1 MKVSESTRFGLTEVS
16 RGKSIEYRSPDFRPI
31 RGYIAP
37 QALHAPT
44 ARECNAGA
52 FSRAYGACT
61 IVIQC
66 NDTKVNRVC
75 NVILWGE
82 TPHTPPL
89 FFNSSKISNSY
100 CTVYILLSL

>member
-1 MKVSESTRFGLTEVS
+1 MV
-16 RGKSIEYRSPDFRPI
+16 GKSIEYRSPDFRPI

-44 ARECNAGA
+44 AREYTAGA

-66 NDTKVNRVC
+66 NDIKVNRVC
-75 NVILWGE
+75 TVILWGE

-89 FFNSSKISNSY
+89 FF
-100 CTVYILLSL
+100 